1 AIRSIDFKRL
11 EVYEAGALLVTLLA
25 YPGEGEHEEERRS
38 RVHTSL
44 CACTLRAIY
53 ELDPDRAASPQLIK
67 PIYAF
72 QTERDCS
79 LGLRTLPRR
88 LRHRIAR
95 ESGEE
100 GGALHR
106 AQPCSDADRTEI
118 ADDRFSGG
126 EVWRHGME
134 IAGVE
139 PVRIPSLR
147 EQLLRL
153 HRIVWVG
160 IYRQRKWHAFPHDV
174 AVDLGGAERIGVA
187 ERLS

>member
-1 AIRSIDFKRL
+1 MRPDQGTGRGATPATRPCGSLAPKR
-11 EVYEAGALLVTLLA
+11 GLLMSFPRA
-25 YPGEGEHEEERRS
+25 R
-38 RVHTSL
+38 RVHARSAA
-44 CACTLRAIY
+44 CAGPVASYLPDSYRVRAMGVVI
-53 ELDPDRAASPQLIK
+53 LAS
-67 PIYAF
+67 
-72 QTERDCS
+72 
-79 LGLRTLPRR
+79 RTPPRR
-88 LRHRIAR
+88 LPHRMAR
-95 ESGEE
+95 EGGEG

-160 IYRQRKWHAFPHDV
+160 IYRQRKLHAFQHDV

-187 ERLS
+187 ERLPVDRDACRL

>member
-1 AIRSIDFKRL
+1 AVDGGAAKAQAL
-11 EVYEAGALLVTLLA
+11 ELL
-25 YPGEGEHEEERRS
+25 
-38 RVHTSL
+38 
-44 CACTLRAIY
+44 
-53 ELDPDRAASPQLIK
+53 
-67 PIYAF
+67 
-72 QTERDCS
+72 
-79 LGLRTLPRR
+79 
-88 LRHRIAR
+88 AR

-100 GGALHR
+100 GGSLHR
-106 AQPCSDADRTEI
+106 AQPCSDAVRTEMP
-118 ADDRFSGG
+118 DDRFSGG

-160 IYRQRKWHAFPHDV
+160 IYRQRKLHGFPHDV

-187 ERLS
+187 ERLPVDRKARRLSNALIGPGRLRV